1 MLNPKSSRNH
11 IDRKRLSDAGFHT
24 FLNIAGLWRL
34 SVHEQITLLGLNSKS
49 KFYNLKNDPN
59 PILSDDTLERIS
71 YILGIY
77 KALQILLPD
86 TSASDQ
92 WVKRPNFS
100 PLFGGKSALDKM
112 MSGNVSDIAIV
123 RQHLDAQRGGW
134 A

>member
-77 KALQILLPD
+77 KALQIYYQIL
-86 TSASDQ
+86 
-92 WVKRPNFS
+92 
-100 PLFGGKSALDKM
+100 
-112 MSGNVSDIAIV
+112 
-123 RQHLDAQRGGW
+123 QRLTNG
-134 A
+134 

>member
-1 MLNPKSSRNH
+1 MLKPKSSRSQIN
-11 IDRKRLSDAGFHT
+11 RKRLSDAGFHA
-24 FLNIAGLWRL
+24 FLNIAELWKL
-34 SVHEQITLLGLNSKS
+34 SVKEQINLLGLNSKS

-59 PILSDDTLERIS
+59 PILADDTLERIS

-92 WVKRPNFS
+92 WVKRPNYS

-112 MSGNVSDIAIV
+112 LSGNISDIAIV

>member
-1 MLNPKSSRNH
+1 MLKPKSSSNQ
-11 IDRKRLSDAGFHT
+11 IDRKRLSDAGLHA
-24 FLNIAGLWRL
+24 FLNIARLWKL
-34 SVHEQITLLGLNSKS
+34 SVQEQITILGLNSKS
-49 KFYNLKNDPN
+49 KFYNLKNNPN
-59 PILSDDTLERIS
+59 PILSDDMLERIS

-92 WVKRPNFS
+92 WVKQPNFS
-100 PLFGGKSALDKM
+100 PFFGGKSALNKM

-123 RQHLDAQRGGW
+123 RQYLDAQREGW